1 MPVLTDEQYSHM
13 QPKLMTQDDSSEA
26 SVRSNIDKPELNMD
40 AIRFVERVVS
50 NATEP
55 NKKELDISKNQS

>member
-1 MPVLTDEQYSHM
+1 
-13 QPKLMTQDDSSEA
+13 
-26 SVRSNIDKPELNMD
+26 MD

-55 NKKELDISKNQS
+55 NKKELDKSKNQS

>member
-1 MPVLTDEQYSHM
+1 
-13 QPKLMTQDDSSEA
+13 MTQDDSSEA